1 MPLVLTED
9 ESILAQSARSF
20 FTKTAPVSAF
30 RALRDSGAPERYSPA
45 LWAEMAGMGFP
56 GALIPESHGGADFG
70 YAAAGLIAEEAGR
83 TLAASP
89 LLSSAL
95 AAEIL
100 LRDGDADQKALLP
113 GLADGSRL
121 IAFAIDDGPRHDPDR
136 LSVGAF
142 AEGGGF
148 ILDGVKRLVV
158 DGAAAQTLIVAAM
171 SQAGP
176 TLLLVDVETLG
187 VSIEPLSLID
197 SRNAADVRFSGA
209 SVAARSVIGRPG
221 GAAPTIDRALDV
233 GRTLLSAELL
243 GCAQEAFDRT
253 VAYLKEREQ
262 FGVKIGSFQALQ
274 HRAARLH
281 MALEL
286 ARGVVLKALRAL
298 DAGDED
304 ATLIAS
310 VAKAALTQTS
320 RRVLDEAVQLHG
332 GIGVTDDLDI
342 GLFLK
347 RVRTAGDLFG
357 DDAFQKDRLARL
369 AWKI

>member
-1 MPLVLTED
+1 MALVLTEE
-9 ESILAQSARSF
+9 ESILADAARSF
-20 FTKTAPVSAF
+20 FARSAPVSAF
-30 RALRDSGAPERYSPA
+30 RALRDSGAAERYSPA
-45 LWAEMAGMGFP
+45 RWAELAGMGFP
-56 GALIPESHGGADFG
+56 GALIPESHGGTGFG
-70 YAAAGLIAEEAGR
+70 YVAAGLIAQEAGR
-83 TLAASP
+83 TLVASP

-100 LRDGDADQKALLP
+100 LRDGDADQQALLP
-113 GLADGSRL
+113 GVADGSRL
-121 IAFAIDDGPRHDPDR
+121 IAFAIDDAIRHDPDR

-142 AEGGGF
+142 ADDAGF

-158 DGAAAQTLIVAAM
+158 DGSAARTLIVAAT

-176 TLLLVDVETLG
+176 TLLLVDVETPG
-187 VSIEPLSLID
+187 VSVEPLRLID
-197 SRNAADVRFSGA
+197 NRDAADISFSGVQVKA
-209 SVAARSVIGRPG
+209 SAVIGRPG
-221 GAAPTIDRALDV
+221 GASAAIDRALDV
-233 GRTLLSAELL
+233 GRALLSAELL
-243 GCAQEAFDRT
+243 GCADEAFDRT

-304 ATLIAS
+304 ASLIAS
-310 VAKAALTQTS
+310 VAKAALAQTA